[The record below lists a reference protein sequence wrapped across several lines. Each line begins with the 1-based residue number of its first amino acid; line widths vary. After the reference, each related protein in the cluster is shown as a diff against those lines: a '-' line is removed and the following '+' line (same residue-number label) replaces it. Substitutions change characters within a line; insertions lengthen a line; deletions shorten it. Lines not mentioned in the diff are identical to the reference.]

1 MRQINIFKEIDY
13 IDENGLVKQIINI
26 LGLPARMIKS
36 DKQVQELREQ
46 KAAAQQ
52 EQMQMQQAMQE
63 AQIAKDAA
71 PMVKEINNI
80 NGPTE

>member
-1 MRQINIFKEIDY
+1 
-13 IDENGLVKQIINI
+13 
-26 LGLPARMIKS
+26 MIKS

-46 KAAAQQ
+46 KAVAQQ
-52 EQMQMQQAMQE
+52 EQMKMQQAMQE